1 MSEEDFRN
9 QKNKQ
14 KKMKKRIELILSIDE
29 VKLLHNGATEE
40 RKLELE
46 ELYPEL
52 KPISIIDRVQ
62 TYKDALEVLNRDHFN
77 ETNLY
82 PREISRRKLEII
94 IEALNE
100 GWKADLNNH
109 KQYKWYFYFYG
120 TSAGFS
126 CSSSLSLPTYAN
138 ADVGVRLCLKNKEL
152 ADYVGTQFRY
162 LYEEILLG

>member
-1 MSEEDFRN
+1 MN
-9 QKNKQ
+9 
-14 KKMKKRIELILSIDE
+14 IEQIKISLSIDE
-29 VKLLHNGATEE
+29 AKLLHNGATEE

-46 ELYPEL
+46 ELFPEL

-100 GWKADLNNH
+100 GWKADLNNYE
-109 KQYKWYFYFYG
+109 QDKWYFYFDD
-120 TSAGFS
+120 AVEGFGYS
-126 CSSSLSLPTYAN
+126 GAYLSPTNAN
-138 ADVGVRLCLKNKEL
+138 AGIGIHLCLKNKEL

>member
-1 MSEEDFRN
+1 
-9 QKNKQ
+9 
-14 KKMKKRIELILSIDE
+14 MKKRIKLILSIDE
-29 VKLLHNGATEE
+29 VKLLHDRATEE

-100 GWKADLNNH
+100 GWKADLNNS
-109 KQYKWYFYFYG
+109 KQYKWYFYYYG
-120 TSAGFS
+120 ATAGFGYS
-126 CSSSLSLPTYAN
+126 YASN
-138 ADVGVRLCLKNKEL
+138 SRTFAAAAVGVRLCLKNKEL

>member
-1 MSEEDFRN
+1 
-9 QKNKQ
+9 
-14 KKMKKRIELILSIDE
+14 MKKRIKLILSIDE
-29 VKLLHNGATEE
+29 AKLLHNGATEE

-100 GWKADLNNH
+100 GWKADLNNP
-109 KQYKWYFYFYG
+109 KQYKWYFYFS
-120 TSAGFS
+120 SAYVGFGFS
-126 CSSSLSLPTYAN
+126 LASYSPSF
-138 ADVGVRLCLKNKEL
+138 ADAFGVRLCLKNKEL
-152 ADYVGTQFRY
+152 ADYVGNQFKD
-162 LYEEILLG
+162 LYEEMLLG

>member
-1 MSEEDFRN
+1 M
-9 QKNKQ
+9 NKQ
-14 KKMKKRIELILSIDE
+14 IKISLSIDE

-62 TYKDALEVLNRDHFN
+62 TYKDALEVLNRNHFN

-100 GWKADLNNH
+100 GWKADLNNS
-109 KQYKWYFYFYG
+109 KQYKWYFYYYG
-120 TSAGFS
+120 ATAGFGYS
-126 CSSSLSLPTYAN
+126 YASN
-138 ADVGVRLCLKNKEL
+138 SRTFAAAAVGVRLCLKNKEL

>member
-1 MSEEDFRN
+1 
-9 QKNKQ
+9 
-14 KKMKKRIELILSIDE
+14 MKKQIKISLSIDE
-29 VKLLHNGATEE
+29 AKLLHNGATEE
-40 RKLELE
+40 RKLALE
-46 ELYPEL
+46 ELFPEL

-109 KQYKWYFYFYG
+109 GQYKWYFYFSG
-120 TSAGFS
+120 AVAGLG
-126 CSSSLSLPTYAN
+126 CSGAAYSPAFAYAYF
-138 ADVGVRLCLKNKEL
+138 GVRLCLKNKEL
-152 ADYVGTQFRY
+152 ADYVGKQFKD
-162 LYEEILLG
+162 LYEEMLLV